1 MEKHISGKNFLN
13 KKAYFQLLTAEKDP
27 EVLEYIESTVK
38 TCCDYVQRVD
48 MMETQLITA
57 RMRMD
62 QDRYQELIVNIDAQR
77 RRAHNDAIAS
87 TGFLNRVAK
96 ANGLEDIFLGNK
108 EDRYQVADFC
118 LELVTAI
125 FQNRKS

>member
-1 MEKHISGKNFLN
+1 MEKHINGKTFFN
-13 KKAYFQLLTAEKDP
+13 APVYFQLLKAEKDP
-27 EVLEYIESTVK
+27 EILEYIEGTVK
-38 TCCDYVQRVD
+38 TCCDYVRRVD

-62 QDRYQELIVNIDAQR
+62 QDRYQELIINIDAQR

-87 TGFLNRVAK
+87 TGFLNRVAN
-96 ANGLEDIFLGNK
+96 ANGLGNVFLGDK

-125 FQNRKS
+125 FENRKK